1 MGEMPMTAPDPIRV
15 LIVDDEAPARQRLA
29 DLLRRDSQVVA
40 ILEAADG
47 VSAVEAIQ
55 GQKTE
60 LVFLDVQMPELDGLG
75 VIDAVG
81 AGQMP
86 LTIFVTAYDQHAIRA
101 FEANALDYLL
111 KPFSDER
118 FEAALN
124 RAKARLDE
132 RSTSEFGQRIM
143 KMVSS
148 APKTA
153 RVWDR
158 LVVKSG
164 GSTRFIRVAEIDWI
178 EAAGVY
184 VNLHVAGQQL
194 LYRAS
199 LHELAERLDPRRFV
213 RVHRSAI
220 VNIESILHLE
230 PISHGEF
237 DVVLKNG
244 ARTRVSRSYRAQ
256 LEDRLGQ
263 PL

>member
-1 MGEMPMTAPDPIRV
+1 V
-15 LIVDDEAPARQRLA
+15 LIVDDEAPARQRIA
-29 DLLRRDSQVVA
+29 DLLRKDTQVAA
-40 ILEAADG
+40 ILEAGDG
-47 VSAVEAIQ
+47 ISAVTVIQ
-55 GQKTE
+55 SQRPA

-118 FEAALN
+118 FEAALS
-124 RAKARLDE
+124 RAKLRLRE
-132 RSTSEFGQRIM
+132 RNTSEFGLRMITMLSAAPQAQR
-143 KMVSS
+143 
-148 APKTA
+148 P
-153 RVWDR
+153 WDR

-164 GSTRFIRVAEIDWI
+164 GSTRLIRVAEIDWI

-199 LHELAERLDPRRFV
+199 LHELDERLDSRRFV

-220 VNIESILHLE
+220 VNIESILQLE
-230 PISHGEF
+230 PVSHGEF
-237 DVVLKNG
+237 DIILKNG

-256 LEDRLGQ
+256 LENRLGQ